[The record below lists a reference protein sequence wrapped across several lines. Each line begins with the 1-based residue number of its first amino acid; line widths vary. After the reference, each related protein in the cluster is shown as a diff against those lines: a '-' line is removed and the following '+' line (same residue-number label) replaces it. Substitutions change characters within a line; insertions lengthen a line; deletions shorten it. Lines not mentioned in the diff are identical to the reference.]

1 MKGNEIL
8 LEVKDLVKW
17 FPKKA
22 GLLKKTTGNVKAV
35 DGVSFSIRK
44 GETLGLVGE
53 SGCGKT
59 TVGRLVSR
67 LIDPDKGQMLFA
79 EDGKDTNVDLAKLKG
94 QELKNIRT
102 QVQMIFQDPFS
113 SLNPRMTVKEILEE
127 PFIIH
132 NMGTRSEI
140 DDRIAYLMR
149 VVGLRPDFVSRYPHE
164 FSGGQ
169 RQRIGIARALTLSP
183 KLIIADEPVSA
194 LDVSIRGQVLNLM
207 TILQESF
214 GFTYLFVSHDLSVV
228 EHISERVAVMYVGKI
243 VEIGSVEQLY
253 NTPKHPYTE
262 ALLSAIPVAN
272 PEIKPERIILK
283 GSVLS
288 PLNPPSGCRFQTRCE
303 YAIEMCKIV
312 EPLLEDVTTG
322 HQVACHLSADLK
334 LRGVE
339 IYSAS
344 AKTG

>member
-1 MKGNEIL
+1 M
-8 LEVKDLVKW
+8 
-17 FPKKA
+17 
-22 GLLKKTTGNVKAV
+22 LKKNAGNVKAV
-35 DGVSFSIRK
+35 DGVSFTIRK
-44 GETLGLVGE
+44 SETLGLVGE

-79 EDGKDTNVDLAKLKG
+79 EDGKDKAVDLATLKG

-102 QVQMIFQDPFS
+102 HVQMIFQDPFS
-113 SLNPRMTVKEILEE
+113 SLNPRMTVQEILAE
-127 PFIIH
+127 PFVIH

-140 DDRIAYLMR
+140 NDRIAYLMR
-149 VVGLRPDFVSRYPHE
+149 AVGLRPEFVSRYPHE

-253 NTPKHPYTE
+253 SSPKHPYTE

-283 GSVLS
+283 GTVLS
-288 PLNPPSGCRFQTRCE
+288 PLNPPPGCRFHTRCQ
-303 YAIEMCKIV
+303 YAIDLCKT
-312 EPLLEDVTTG
+312 EDPLLKDVATG
-322 HQVACHLSADLK
+322 HQVACHLSSELNLK
-334 LRGVE
+334 GIEMAPL
-339 IYSAS
+339 A

>member
-1 MKGNEIL
+1 MIEKDTL
-8 LEVKDLVKW
+8 LEVKNLVKW

-22 GLLKKTTGNVKAV
+22 GLLKKVVGHVKAV
-35 DGVSFSIRK
+35 DGVSFTIRK

-59 TVGRLVSR
+59 TVGRLISR
-67 LIDPDKGQMLFA
+67 LIDPDKGEMLFN
-79 EDGKDTNVDLAKLKG
+79 DTSSNGGVDLAKLKG
-94 QELKNIRT
+94 QELKDIRT

-113 SLNPRMTVKEILEE
+113 SLNPRMTVQEILEE
-127 PFIIH
+127 PFLIH
-132 NMGTRSEI
+132 NMGTRAEI
-140 DDRIAYLMR
+140 RDRIAYLMR
-149 VVGLRPDFVSRYPHE
+149 CVGLRPEFVSRYPHE

-243 VEIGSVEQLY
+243 VEIGTVEQLY
-253 NTPKHPYTE
+253 VSPKHPYTE

-272 PEIKPERIILK
+272 PEVKSERIILQ

-288 PLNPPSGCRFQTRCE
+288 PYNPPAGCRFQTRCKH
-303 YAIEMCKIV
+303 AVEMCKVV
-312 EPLLEDVTTG
+312 EPQLEDVTDG
-322 HQVACHLSADLK
+322 HQVACHLFKDLNLK
-334 LRGVE
+334 GVE
-339 IYSAS
+339 MLHATN
-344 AKTG
+344 KTG